1 MNRFIKKILAI
12 KLAMSQTTF
21 GGWELPS
28 SVQFGH
34 VKLSVKPKERSSV
47 QSYGNQSKQ
56 GNNMQEILDSQ
67 NPKVCHKVVIWI
79 KKTTNKKNTK
89 NLKQVFTYLF
99 CSCLFVSLQEA
110 LDLLQ

>member
-21 GGWELPS
+21 GDWELPS

-56 GNNMQEILDSQ
+56 GNNMQEILDSHK
-67 NPKVCHKVVIWI
+67 PKVC
-79 KKTTNKKNTK
+79 
-89 NLKQVFTYLF
+89 Q
-99 CSCLFVSLQEA
+99 
-110 LDLLQ
+110 